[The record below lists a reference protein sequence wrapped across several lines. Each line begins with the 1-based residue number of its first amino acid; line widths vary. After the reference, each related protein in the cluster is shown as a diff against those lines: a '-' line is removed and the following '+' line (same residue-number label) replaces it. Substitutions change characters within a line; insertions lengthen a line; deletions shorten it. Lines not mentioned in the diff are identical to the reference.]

1 LEEKNKTGTVY
12 FFTGL
17 AGAGKT
23 TIGGL
28 FYRRLRAK
36 KANVFCMDGDAMDG
50 VFKRTGYSTA
60 ARLKDAKQQFYLCRA
75 LAQQGIDVV
84 MCSISMYDEIREWN
98 RANIE
103 HYIDVVMCSIS
114 MYDEIRDWNRANIE
128 HYKEIYIKVTQETLY
143 RRDQKQLYS
152 SGAKEVV
159 GVDLPYDEPKTP
171 DVVVEND
178 GQETP
183 EAIVTRLEKQFGLT

>member
-1 LEEKNKTGTVY
+1 MEKGTVY

-28 FYRRLRAK
+28 FYRRLKAR

-50 VFKRTGYSTA
+50 VFERTGYSTA
-60 ARLKDAKQQFYLCRA
+60 ARMKDAKVQFRLCRA
-75 LAQQGIDVV
+75 LAEQG
-84 MCSISMYDEIREWN
+84 
-98 RANIE
+98 
-103 HYIDVVMCSIS
+103 IDVVMCSIS
-114 MYDEIRDWNRANIE
+114 MYDEIRDWNRANIDN
-128 HYKEIYIKVTQETLY
+128 YKEIYIKVTRDTLY
-143 RRDQKQLYS
+143 RRDQKKLYS

-159 GVDLPYDEPKTP
+159 GVDLPWDEPKTP
-171 DVVVEND
+171 DAVVEND

-183 EAIVTRLEKQFGLT
+183 EVIVARLESQFGLSS